1 MAFASPSFLLLLN
14 YFVEIFIDKN
24 VDSHAVVINNKDMSS
39 RIFLI
44 LLRALVRFPRGG
56 KKIFFNN
63 FKRLSLKKKKRE
75 REKDFTSTQKLEE
88 VRN

>member
-1 MAFASPSFLLLLN
+1 MAFAAPSFLLLLN

-44 LLRALVRFPRGG
+44 LLKALVRFPRGG
-56 KKIFFNN
+56 KKKFFNN
-63 FKRLSLKKKKRE
+63 FKRISLKKKKE